1 MTRKSLNKKKRKL
14 LSEKKFI
21 ITQILIQFF
30 IFNIQDAAPCQI
42 DGVSENESN
51 SSAIMINSTDDWL
64 VDEPSNFYES
74 VGYIEI
80 SDFNSNT

>member
-1 MTRKSLNKKKRKL
+1 MTRKSLNKKKKITLR
-14 LSEKKFI
+14 EKVHYYSNSDTIFH
-21 ITQILIQFF
+21 
-30 IFNIQDAAPCQI
+30 FNIQDAAPCQI